1 MIDGKMNPGGLVFVM
16 SWAICIWEVDEKYGS
31 GKSMAPYYGSGI
43 LARSPTPVANKYFI
57 G

>member
-16 SWAICIWEVDEKYGS
+16 CIWEIDEKYGS

-43 LARSPTPVANKYFI
+43 LARSPTSVAYKYFI